1 MSFKTEYPDFTAIEG
16 HVRHAGVERQL
27 AIAQGIGAALAAI
40 GRFLARDEDREQERL
55 AVQADAFL
63 KRSVQ

>member
-1 MSFKTEYPDFTAIEG
+1 MSFKTDYPDFTAIEG
-16 HVRHAGVERQL
+16 QVRRARVERSL
-27 AIAQGIGAALAAI
+27 AIAQAIGTTLAAVS
-40 GRFLARDEDREQERL
+40 RFLARDEDREQERL

>member
-1 MSFKTEYPDFTAIEG
+1 MSFKSDYPDFTAIEG
-16 HVRHAGVERQL
+16 HVRRAQVERPL
-27 AIAQGIGAALAAI
+27 AIAQAIGNGLAAI

-55 AVQADAFL
+55 AVLADTFL

>member
-16 HVRHAGVERQL
+16 QVRHARVERPL
-27 AIAQGIGAALAAI
+27 AIAQAIGATLAAMS
-40 GRFLARDEDREQERL
+40 RFLARDENREQERL

-63 KRSVQ
+63 KRSIQ